1 MIEFP
6 LQIYIFREREERKII
21 KNSTKFFKRLSKF
34 FNDIYIYIYTQIDD
48 YDLSRQN
55 LTRNRCFRKWF
66 EESGD
71 VPRVL

>member
-6 LQIYIFREREERKII
+6 LQIYIYLEREERKII

-34 FNDIYIYIYTQIDD
+34 FNDIYTQIDD